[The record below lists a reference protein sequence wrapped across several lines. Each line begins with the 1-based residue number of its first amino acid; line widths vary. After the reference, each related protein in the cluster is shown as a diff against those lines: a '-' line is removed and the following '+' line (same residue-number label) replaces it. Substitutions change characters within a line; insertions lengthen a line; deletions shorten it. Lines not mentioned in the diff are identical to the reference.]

1 MKIVK
6 EISLAG
12 ISLIALAT
20 PSYAQTPEVAENES
34 AEDDS
39 DVIIVTARRRDE
51 SIQDVPQVVNAV
63 TAESIEKLNI
73 RKFEDVT
80 ALVPG
85 YSVNTARGSAGII
98 SEMRGVS
105 FNSNA
110 SGGSTTV
117 EYYLNDAVAFGGTV
131 TTALFDVAQIEVLR
145 GPQGT
150 LRGRATP
157 SGSVNITT
165 RAPNLSEVGGYAS
178 TTVDDNGGWNVN
190 GAMNIP
196 IVADKLAVRLA
207 GVVTEDEG
215 DQVRALTNSEDP
227 GGESRALRASV
238 RADPFDGVLVLDFK
252 YTNLFRRQKNYAQV
266 ESANQAFPTLF
277 GASPTTIAA
286 TDRLGVTGLSAN
298 QRIKYEVFN
307 WQAQLNQ
314 FGQQLT
320 YVGAVTKGSFRSN
333 DPQDTMG
340 VFATDSGFNYNSQAA
355 FQQFA
360 GARSICQIGY
370 AATVFAPSLC
380 LPLGTLSTGS
390 QVNFENLQETFTN
403 NASHE
408 LRLQNEERVAG
419 IFDYVIGGFL
429 YTTESNIPFTA
440 RSAFGQGGTTPFF
453 APGLLPVPTSANIG
467 TLLATTPP
475 TGTNTVAPYIAGI
488 LTTDIYIVNPT
499 REESIFGNLTAHIGE
514 RTEISGGLR
523 HIWFENDFSQFQNQ
537 GTGSG
542 ATPPAG
548 TAATVQPTSKQS
560 HTIFTGSIKHNFSDD
575 IMVYASVGSSWRPSR
590 VNPSSVNRALAT
602 ARQLAYLE
610 IQPETS
616 TSYEAGFKSSLF
628 DRRLRLN
635 VTGFYQKYNNF
646 AYATPTQIAYV
657 NSAGTLARATFVAS
671 VPADVK
677 GVEADFSL
685 DVTPNWNIGGVLSFV
700 DGKIKNGVVPCQ
712 DANPNDG
719 IADGTSATTA
729 QIIAADP
736 TDRIGSCAISQ
747 RSSSLPRWSGTITS
761 EYSQPL
767 NDNMNG
773 YLRGL
778 FSWKGDAIGDPANPY
793 DSVNAFGLLNMFLG
807 LRDADGSWDISL
819 YGKNITNTFRVLTR
833 TPGALAT
840 VGQPT
845 TIYGTNS
852 TASTNYFGIT
862 ATPPR
867 EFGINVRFAFG
878 SR

>member
-1 MKIVK
+1 MLHGRFLA
-6 EISLAG
+6 LAG
-12 ISLIALAT
+12 VSLIPFAA
-20 PSYAQTPEVAENES
+20 PAQAQTS
-34 AEDDS
+34 DS
-39 DVIIVTARRRDE
+39 DSDTATGTPEIIVSARRRDE
-51 SIQDVPQVVNAV
+51 AIQDVPLVVNAV
-63 TAESIEKLNI
+63 TAEAIEKLNL
-73 RKFEDVT
+73 RRFEEVT

-98 SEMRGVS
+98 SEMRGVA

-131 TTALFDVAQIEVLR
+131 TSALFDVAQIEVLR

-165 RAPNLSEVGGYAS
+165 RAPNLSEVGGYLA
-178 TTVDDNGGWNVN
+178 TTIDDNSGWNLN

-196 IVADKLAVRLA
+196 IIGDKLALRLA
-207 GVVTEDEG
+207 GVVTEDEL
-215 DQVRALTNSEDP
+215 DQVRALTNSENP
-227 GGESRALRASV
+227 GSETRALRASV
-238 RADPFDGVLVLDFK
+238 QADPFDGVFVLDFK

-266 ESANQAFPTLF
+266 ESANQAFPSLF

-286 TDRLGVTGLSAN
+286 SDRLGVTGFSAN
-298 QRIKYEVFN
+298 QRIKYEIYN

-314 FGQQLT
+314 FGQKLT

-340 VFATDSGFNYNSQAA
+340 VFATDSGFNYNSQTA

-360 GARSICQIGY
+360 GARTICQIGY

-390 QVNFENLQETFTN
+390 QVNFENVQETFTN

-429 YTTESNIPFTA
+429 YTTKSNIPFTA

-499 REESIFGNLTAHIGE
+499 REESIFGNLTAHIGD

-523 HIWFENDFSQFQNQ
+523 HIWFTNDFSQYQNQ
-537 GTGSG
+537 GTGTG

-548 TAATVQPTSKQS
+548 TAVTVQPTSKQT
-560 HTIFTGSIKHNFSDD
+560 HTIFTGSIKHDFSDD
-575 IMVYASVGSSWRPSR
+575 LMVYASVGTSWRPSR
-590 VNPSSVNRALAT
+590 VNPSSVDRTLAT
-602 ARQLAYLE
+602 AKQLAYLT

-635 VTGFYQKYNNF
+635 VTGFYQKFKNF

-657 NSAGTLARATFVAS
+657 NSVGTLGRATFISS
-671 VPADVK
+671 VPAEVK
-677 GVEADFSL
+677 GVEAEFGL
-685 DVTPNWNIGGVLSFV
+685 DVTPNFNIGGVLSYV
-700 DGKIKNGVVPCQ
+700 DGKIKNGVLPCL

-719 IADGTSATTA
+719 IADSTSATAA

-736 TDRIGSCAISQ
+736 TDRIGSCTVTQ
-747 RSSSLPRWSGTITS
+747 NSSGSPKWSGTLTS

-767 NDNMNG
+767 GDNLNG

-793 DSVNAFGLLNMFLG
+793 DSVKAFGLLNLYMG
-807 LRDADGSWDISL
+807 LRDPDGSWDISL

-833 TPGALAT
+833 TPGPLAT

-845 TIYGTNS
+845 TIYGTNA

-862 ATPPR
+862 STPPR
-867 EFGINVRFAFG
+867 EFGVSLRIAFG